1 MRIQYSTFLQIIQI
15 WHNLW
20 NLGVRS
26 KYKIWRSI
34 KNILLKINLFL
45 NFINK
50 YYMFRVI
57 LFALLF
63 SLNFVSAQI
72 DSGVKVPSFGASG
85 TNAIPPKDKSL
96 DSGINFKPKY
106 KIGEEKDPEPLIQS
120 KSPDMTQ
127 DDGLM
132 KAKHDYNPKWLE
144 NDRESKDEYKK
155 SQYFGSF
162 NTKSKKMVIMCRDHE
177 YVDGDRVR
185 ILQNEQIIYTD
196 VYLEGSFK
204 VLSIDLK
211 PGLNKIE
218 FIALN
223 QGSSG
228 PNTAEFAVIDE
239 TGVQIVKNI
248 WNLNTG
254 IKASLI
260 VVSE

>member
-1 MRIQYSTFLQIIQI
+1 
-15 WHNLW
+15 
-20 NLGVRS
+20 
-26 KYKIWRSI
+26 
-34 KNILLKINLFL
+34 
-45 NFINK
+45 
-50 YYMFRVI
+50 MFRVI

-228 PNTAEFAVIDE
+228 PNTAEFAVVDE
-239 TGVQIVKNI
+239 NGVQLVKNI

-254 IKASLI
+254 VKASLI
-260 VVSE
+260 VMSE

>member
-1 MRIQYSTFLQIIQI
+1 MWLQYSTFLQIIKF

-20 NLGVRS
+20 NFRVIS
-26 KYKIWRSI
+26 KFKIWRSV
-34 KNILLKINLFL
+34 KNILLKIHLFL
-45 NFINK
+45 NFINNP
-50 YYMFRVI
+50 YMFRVI
-57 LFALLF
+57 LFGLLF
-63 SLNFVSAQI
+63 NLNLVTAQI

-85 TNAIPPKDKSL
+85 TNAIPPKDNSL
-96 DSGINFKPKY
+96 ESGINFKPKY
-106 KIGEEKDPEPLIQS
+106 KIGEEKDSEPLIQS
-120 KSPDMTQ
+120 KSPNMTQ

-144 NDRESKDEYKK
+144 NERESKDEYKR

-185 ILQNEQIIYTD
+185 ILQNEQIIYND

-204 VLSIDLK
+204 VLSVDLK

-218 FIALN
+218 FVALN

-239 TGVQIVKNI
+239 NGVQIVKNI

-254 IKASLI
+254 VKASLI
-260 VVSE
+260 VLSE

>member
-1 MRIQYSTFLQIIQI
+1 
-15 WHNLW
+15 
-20 NLGVRS
+20 
-26 KYKIWRSI
+26 
-34 KNILLKINLFL
+34 
-45 NFINK
+45 
-50 YYMFRVI
+50 MFRI
-57 LFALLF
+57 LIFIFLF
-63 SLNFVSAQI
+63 SCNFLVAQI

-85 TNAIPPKDKSL
+85 TNAIPPKDNSL

-120 KSPDMTQ
+120 KSPDMTKE
-127 DDGLM
+127 DGFV
-132 KAKHDYNPKWLE
+132 KPKNDYNPKWLE
-144 NDRESKDEYKK
+144 NERESRDEYKR
-155 SQYFGSF
+155 SQYFGNF
-162 NTKSKKMVIMCRDHE
+162 KTKSKKMVIMCRDHE

-185 ILQNEQIIYTD
+185 ILQNDQIIYTD

-204 VLSIDLK
+204 VLSVDLK

-223 QGSSG
+223 QGTSG
-228 PNTAEFAVIDE
+228 PNTAEFAVVDE
-239 TGVQIVKNI
+239 NGVQIVKNI

>member
-1 MRIQYSTFLQIIQI
+1 
-15 WHNLW
+15 
-20 NLGVRS
+20 
-26 KYKIWRSI
+26 
-34 KNILLKINLFL
+34 
-45 NFINK
+45 
-50 YYMFRVI
+50 MFRVI

-254 IKASLI
+254 VKASLI
-260 VVSE
+260 VMSE

>member
-1 MRIQYSTFLQIIQI
+1 
-15 WHNLW
+15 
-20 NLGVRS
+20 
-26 KYKIWRSI
+26 
-34 KNILLKINLFL
+34 
-45 NFINK
+45 
-50 YYMFRVI
+50 MFRVI